1 MKKVY
6 VGNLNWGMTTE
17 DLKKVFS
24 EVGTVEDAIVITDR
38 QTGRSKGFGFVTF
51 STEDEA
57 QAAIQQFDGKEVDG
71 REIRVSIAEER
82 QERPRTQNRY

>member
-6 VGNLNWGMTTE
+6 VGNLNWAMKTE
-17 DLKKVFS
+17 DLKEVFS

-51 STEDEA
+51 STEEEA
-57 QAAIQQFDGKEVDG
+57 QAAIQEFDGKEVDG
-71 REIRVSIAEER
+71 RELRVSIAEER
-82 QERPRTQNRY
+82 KEKPRQDRY